1 MAKPGRFRRA
11 MTALKKLIAD
21 KEDTKQV
28 FIILEAM
35 AGNSGL
41 RSWRRFQKAATAK
54 AILSADRPLMAHLM
68 DREALAAMPE
78 GSLGRAYH
86 RFTELEQISADGL
99 VDASVEGRE
108 ETREMTPEQVIFHDR
123 QRDAHDLWHVVTG
136 YGRDPLGELSLLAVT
151 WRQLGNPGILMIIAM
166 GYYVARQES
175 PELKIGA
182 ALREGFRRGKKGQW
196 LPAAHWE
203 ELLPRPLNEVRA
215 ELGFARPDRYRAVI
229 ASAADLQTAGLPAE

>member
-1 MAKPGRFRRA
+1 MSKLGRFRRV

-28 FIILEAM
+28 FVILEAM

-41 RSWRRFQKAATAK
+41 RSFRRFKKAPTAE
-54 AILSADRPLMAHLM
+54 AILTAERPLMSYLM

-78 GSLGRAYH
+78 GSLGRAYY
-86 RFTELEQISADGL
+86 RFTEMEQITADGL

-108 ETREMTPEQVIFHDR
+108 EARDLTPEQVIFSER

-151 WRQLGNPGILMIIAM
+151 WRQLGNLGILMIIAM
-166 GYYVARQES
+166 GYHVSRKES

-182 ALREGFRRGKKGQW
+182 ALREGFSRGKKGQW
-196 LPAAHWE
+196 LPAAYWE
-203 ELLPRPLNEVRA
+203 KLLPRPLDEVRA
-215 ELGFARPDRYRAVI
+215 ELGFARPDEYRAVV
-229 ASAADLQTAGLPAE
+229 AQTADLQTAGMPAE